1 VYKCDI
7 VKRDVIVEVHMR
19 LSPPPQ
25 HRLLRTKQAAE
36 YLCMSEWKL
45 RRLIQDG
52 VLPDLHDGEGAPF
65 LLDIRDLD
73 EYVERNKHHGTDN
86 LGLGPTPVPA
96 NTISS
101 SLKGATYAA
110 PTRNRKSVSAER
122 QRGMVDQV
130 PPQRNIIS

>member
-1 VYKCDI
+1 MMAAKG
-7 VKRDVIVEVHMR
+7 
-19 LSPPPQ
+19 
-25 HRLLRTKQAAE
+25 QAAE

-52 VLPDLHDGEGAPF
+52 VLPYLHDGEGAPF

-73 EYVERNKHHGTDN
+73 EYVERNKRNGTDN
-86 LGLGPTPVPA
+86 LSLGPMPLAASP
-96 NTISS
+96 ISS
-101 SLKGATYAA
+101 SMKGAIHAT

-130 PPQRNIIS
+130 PPQRKIIS

>member
-52 VLPDLHDGEGAPF
+52 VLPYLHDG
-65 LLDIRDLD
+65 
-73 EYVERNKHHGTDN
+73 ERNKHHGTDN

>member
-1 VYKCDI
+1 
-7 VKRDVIVEVHMR
+7 MR

-36 YLCMSEWKL
+36 YLCMSDWKL

-52 VLPDLHDGEGAPF
+52 HLPYLHDGEGSPF

-73 EYVERNKHHGTDN
+73 EYVERNKHHGTDS
-86 LGLGPTPVPA
+86 LGLGPATLPA

-101 SLKGATYAA
+101 SLKGVIHAT
-110 PTRNRKSVSAER
+110 PTRNRKSVSAEK
-122 QRGMVDQV
+122 QRRVVDQV
-130 PPQRNIIS
+130 PPQRKIIS